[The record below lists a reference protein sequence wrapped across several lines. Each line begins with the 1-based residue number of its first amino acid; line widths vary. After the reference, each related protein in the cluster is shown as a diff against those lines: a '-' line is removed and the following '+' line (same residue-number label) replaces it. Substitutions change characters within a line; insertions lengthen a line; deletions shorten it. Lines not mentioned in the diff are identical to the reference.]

1 MTNERPA
8 TDPIPETPLVRR
20 NRSFSPIWI
29 IPILAALLGLW
40 LAFKYYSSQGPAIT
54 VRFETA
60 EGIVEGKTPVLCKSV
75 SIGTVGK
82 VRLTKDLKGVI
93 VTMQMTSEATDLLTK
108 DAQIWV
114 VRPRYGGAAGISG
127 LSTIVSGSYIELEP
141 GLADEP
147 RREFVGLENPP
158 VTPKGVPGLHITFF
172 TDEAGSIGPGA
183 PILYK
188 GLSAGKIET
197 RIFHSENGKVEFGAF
212 ISKEFASLVRKNTK
226 FWNASGIDVSLGADG
241 LRLST
246 GSLETL
252 LLGGITFDQPE
263 GSRPSDAPAVADGAT
278 FLLYGSLSDTKK
290 FAMQNSLPYLLLFSE
305 SVRGLSDEAPVDF
318 RGVRIGTVTGVSFK
332 YLPNDPERRVPVLVQ
347 IDPGLITNLPAE
359 STEPAE
365 QFITQAVEN
374 GLRASLK
381 TGNYLTG
388 QMYVDLDFDKSAS
401 PASVTE
407 VAGYRVLPVGG
418 SSLSGM
424 LDKASA
430 LLDKLQALPLEDT
443 IKEATATL
451 ATIRSTVAGLDK
463 TVNGFG
469 ENGPLYQKLNE
480 TLQQLDDTLRS
491 IRELSGTIQRKPNS
505 LIFGKPGK
513 VEPPR
518 GSQQP

>member
-1 MTNERPA
+1 MTNDRKTHHDTPQR
-8 TDPIPETPLVRR
+8 PLVKRS
-20 NRSFSPIWI
+20 RSFSPIWI

-40 LAFKYYSSQGPAIT
+40 LAYKYFSSQGPEIT

-75 SIGTVGK
+75 NIGTVTK

-114 VRPRYGGAAGISG
+114 VRPRYGGASGISG

-141 GLADEP
+141 GLSDQD

-158 VTPKGVPGLHITFF
+158 VTPKGVPGLHITLF

-188 GLSAGKIET
+188 GLGAGKIET

-241 LRLST
+241 LQLHT

-252 LLGGITFDQPE
+252 LLGGITFDQPS
-263 GSRPSDAPAVADGAT
+263 GAGAAPAVADGAT
-278 FLLYGSLSDTKK
+278 FQLYDSLADTKK
-290 FAMQNSLPYLLLFSE
+290 FEMQSSLPYLLLFSD
-305 SVRGLSDEAPVDF
+305 SVRGLSDNAPVDF
-318 RGVRIGTVTGVSFK
+318 RGVRIGTVNGVSFK
-332 YLPNDPERRVPVLVQ
+332 YLPNDDKRRVPVLIQ
-347 IDPGLITNLPAE
+347 IDPGLITDLPAG

-365 QFITQAVEN
+365 KFVASAVEN
-374 GLRASLK
+374 GLRATLK

-388 QMYVDLDFDKSAS
+388 QMYVDLDFDRSA
-401 PASVTE
+401 PAGTVTE
-407 VAGYRVLPVGG
+407 LAGYRVIPTSG

-430 LLDKLQALPLEDT
+430 LLDKLQALPLDDT
-443 IKEATATL
+443 IKEATETL
-451 ATIRSTVAGLDK
+451 ATIRTTVAGLDK
-463 TVNGFG
+463 TVSGYG

-491 IRELSGTIQRKPNS
+491 IRELSSTIERKPNS

-513 VEPPR
+513 VAPPK
-518 GSQQP
+518 GSRP

>member
-1 MTNERPA
+1 MSEHSSTTEP
-8 TDPIPETPLVRR
+8 PLKPVVKKGRR
-20 NRSFSPIWI
+20 FSPIWI
-29 IPILAALLGLW
+29 IPLVAAALGLW
-40 LAFKYYSSQGPAIT
+40 LAWQYYAARGPEIT

-60 EGIVEGKTPVLCKSV
+60 EGIVGGKTPVLCKNV
-75 SIGTVGK
+75 NIGTVNK

-108 DAQIWV
+108 DTQIWV
-114 VRPRYGGAAGISG
+114 VRPRYGGASGVSG

-141 GLADEP
+141 GLSDEP

-158 VTPKGVPGLHITFF
+158 VTPKGVPGLHITLF

-197 RIFHSENGKVEFGAF
+197 RIFHPEKGNVEFSAF
-212 ISKEFASLVRKNTK
+212 ISKEFSALVRKNTK
-226 FWNASGIDVSLGADG
+226 FWNASGVDLSLGADG
-241 LRLST
+241 LRLHT

-263 GSRPSDAPAVADGAT
+263 GTGTSDAPAVADGAT
-278 FLLYGSLSDTKK
+278 FLLYGSLADTKK
-290 FAMQNSLPYLLLFSE
+290 FEMQNSLPYLLLFSD
-305 SVRGLSDEAPVDF
+305 SVRGLSDDAPVDF
-318 RGVRIGTVTGVSFK
+318 RGVRIGTVKGVSFK

-347 IDPGLITNLPAE
+347 IDPGLITDLPTE

-365 QFITQAVEN
+365 EFVAKAVAN

-388 QMYVDLDFDKSAS
+388 QMYVDLDFDKSAP

-407 VAGYRVLPVGG
+407 IAGYRILPTGG

-430 LLDKLQALPLEDT
+430 LLDKLQALPLEST
-443 IKEATATL
+443 IKEATETL
-451 ATIRSTVAGLDK
+451 ATIKTTVAGLDK
-463 TVNGFG
+463 TVNGYG

-491 IRELSGTIQRKPNS
+491 IRALSNTIERKPNS

-513 VEPPR
+513 VAPPK
-518 GSQQP
+518 GSSPP